1 MTADLSNWLSA
12 MEGRKIVVWG
22 DFAADHTIYGDTSR
36 ISREA
41 PVLVLE
47 KEWDSVSP
55 GCAGNAIMNVAA
67 LGGVPIPVGVLGSD
81 ELGRRLRLQFE
92 RQGVDTTRVLSGEE
106 TAIKMRV
113 LAGGLHTVKQQV
125 IRIDSG
131 GSYGRVSDAAIGK
144 ALKAA
149 LRQADGIIISDYGL
163 GTVRA
168 SLFASLVRERST
180 VSVVDSRYALDAF
193 KGAVSA
199 TPNEPELEAL
209 CEVSIGDDE
218 GLLERSA
225 RRTLRRLGL
234 KALLVTRGKQGMALF
249 EPRKRRLDIPVSQ
262 TQDIVDVT
270 GAGDTVIATYT
281 LALAAGT
288 PFADAARLANVAAG
302 LAVLKLGAA
311 APTAAQLHGA
321 LAGAE

>member
-1 MTADLSNWLSA
+1 MTAELSSWLSA
-12 MEGRKIVVWG
+12 MEGKKIVVWG
-22 DFAADHTIYGDTSR
+22 DFAADHTVYGDTSR
-36 ISREA
+36 VSREA
-41 PVLVLE
+41 PVLILE

-67 LGGVPIPVGVLGSD
+67 LGGVPIPVGVVGTD
-81 ELGRRLRLQFE
+81 ELGRRLRAQFE
-92 RQGVDTTRVLSGEE
+92 EHGIDTTHVLSGEE

-131 GSYGRVSDAAIGK
+131 GSYSKVADSAFAK

-149 LRQADGIIISDYGL
+149 LRLADGIIISDYGL
-163 GTVRA
+163 GTVRPT
-168 SLFASLVRERST
+168 LFASLVREKAA
-180 VSVVDSRYALDAF
+180 VSVVDSRYDLDAF

-199 TPNEPELEAL
+199 TPNEPELESL

-218 GLLERSA
+218 ELLESSA

-234 KALLVTRGKQGMALF
+234 NALLVTRGKQGMALF
-249 EPRKRRLDIPVSQ
+249 EPRKRRLDIPVSR

-288 PFADAARLANVAAG
+288 SFADAARLANVAAG
-302 LAVLKLGAA
+302 LAVLKRGAA
-311 APTAAQLHGA
+311 APAAEQVRLA
-321 LAGAE
+321 LAGLE

>member
-1 MTADLSNWLSA
+1 
-12 MEGRKIVVWG
+12 MEGKKIVVWG
-22 DFAADHTIYGDTSR
+22 DFAADQNVYGDTSR
-36 ISREA
+36 IPRAA
-41 PVLVLE
+41 PVLIIE

-67 LGGVPIPVGVLGSD
+67 LGGVPIPVGVVGTD
-81 ELGRRLRLQFE
+81 ELGRRLRAQFE
-92 RQGVDTTRVLSGEE
+92 DQGIDTTHVLSGEE

-131 GSYGRVSDAAIGK
+131 GSYSRVSDTALGK

-163 GTVRA
+163 GTVRPT
-168 SLFASLVRERST
+168 LFASLVREKGT
-180 VSVVDSRYALDAF
+180 VSVVDSRYDLDAF

-218 GLLERSA
+218 ELLESSA

-234 KALLVTRGKQGMALF
+234 KAPLVTRGKQGMALF
-249 EPRKRRLDIPVSQ
+249 EPRKRRLDIPVSR

-270 GAGDTVIATYT
+270 GAGDTVIATYA
-281 LALAAGT
+281 LALSAGT
-288 PFADAARLANVAAG
+288 PFPDAARLANVAAG
-302 LAVLKLGAA
+302 LAVLKRGAA
-311 APTAAQLHGA
+311 APAAAQVRQVLVG
-321 LAGAE
+321 LG